1 MVDPFSLNNSH
12 SKDFSNNHLV
22 NTEILIGQCKYIIM
36 NNTLSILHDVFLDD
50 DNYFQISE
58 LVKGNPDK
66 FERDFLE
73 QAIDFYEKHKND
85 IKSTV

>member
-1 MVDPFSLNNSH
+1 
-12 SKDFSNNHLV
+12 
-22 NTEILIGQCKYIIM
+22 M